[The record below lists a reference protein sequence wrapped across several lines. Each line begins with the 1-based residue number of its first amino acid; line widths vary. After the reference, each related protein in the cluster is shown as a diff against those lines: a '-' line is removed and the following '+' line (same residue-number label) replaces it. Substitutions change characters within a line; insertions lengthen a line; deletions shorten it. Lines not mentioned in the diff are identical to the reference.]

1 MVSTVGDITAE
12 LAEVSALL
20 NNPKVG
26 GAAKKTVA
34 DSLIAKVATVRNF
47 DASSAVLMHAA
58 VDAAHLLDDVAD
70 ALRAAVDER
79 LQADLAT
86 PGSGRVAGPGP
97 STQQLLIT
105 PTNYLTK
112 SAWIKVQ
119 APTATPQDIMRVISE
134 QYSKLGIRSLHE
146 QTVKSAIMV
155 ASCRN

>member
-26 GAAKKTVA
+26 GAAKKAVA

-70 ALRAAVDER
+70 AARCST
-79 LQADLAT
+79 LAFR
-86 PGSGRVAGPGP
+86 G
-97 STQQLLIT
+97 
-105 PTNYLTK
+105 NCK
-112 SAWIKVQ
+112 
-119 APTATPQDIMRVISE
+119 
-134 QYSKLGIRSLHE
+134 HHF
-146 QTVKSAIMV
+146 
-155 ASCRN
+155 